1 MLRNEKK
8 KEPAFSKCVLWK
20 SAINSKAFSMH
31 NFEHA
36 YTLKAIQS
44 VDAGLIQ
51 AQHHGMHLVV
61 VQIRIRIWKLSRGKL
76 PECFF
81 TPKLTLNPKNYLKTI
96 QISDIKGCH
105 DNNSFFLET
114 QLIKLYPLKWNE
126 MKWVQFTFNFKH
138 VIIYLLFFLFLFF
151 FFIKLGLNCFKQ

>member
-126 MKWVQFTFNFKH
+126 VGSIHFRFQTCDNLF
-138 VIIYLLFFLFLFF
+138 IIFSFSIFFLY
-151 FFIKLGLNCFKQ
+151 

>member
-44 VDAGLIQ
+44 ADAGLIQ

-61 VQIRIRIWKLSRGKL
+61 VQIRIRIWKLSRGNL

-81 TPKLTLNPKNYLKTI
+81 TPRVTLNPKNYLKTI

-126 MKWVQFTFNFKH
+126 VGSIHFRFQTCDNLF
-138 VIIYLLFFLFLFF
+138 IIFSFSIFFLY
-151 FFIKLGLNCFKQ
+151 

>member
-81 TPKLTLNPKNYLKTI
+81 TPKLTLNPKNDLKTI

-105 DNNSFFLET
+105 DNNSFFLEI
-114 QLIKLYPLKWNE
+114 QLIKLYPLRWNE
-126 MKWVQFTFNFKH
+126 VGSIHFQFQTCDNLF
-138 VIIYLLFFLFLFF
+138 IIFSFSIFFLY
-151 FFIKLGLNCFKQ
+151 